1 MMKTVKL
8 LPLCVLLA
16 ACAQSS
22 GVKKIGSD
30 TYTIS
35 AVAAPARG
43 GVVGAKSIALTEA
56 GEKCQSLGRELHV
69 IDIATGTAPPMAG
82 TADVTFR
89 CVDPKAGPPVR
100 AVEKPAPK
108 LVIEDQWK

>member
-1 MMKTVKL
+1 MKTALL
-8 LPLCVLLA
+8 LPVCLLLA
-16 ACAQSS
+16 ACAHST
-22 GVKKIGSD
+22 GARKIDAD
-30 TYTIS
+30 TYTVS

-43 GVVGAKSIALTEA
+43 GVVGAKSIALGEA

-69 IDIATGTAPPMAG
+69 IDIATGRAPPMAG

-89 CVDPKAGPPVR
+89 CVDPKAVAPVR
-100 AVEKPAPK
+100 AAEKPAPK